1 MHDLVWYHLIIEERK
16 EPQMTTAELQNI
28 AAGKI
33 SEYTTDQTIIKDVT
47 PYYANVMHLDK
58 DGSIMRGM
66 VNCWIQG
73 EQAAYKK

>member
-1 MHDLVWYHLIIEERK
+1 
-16 EPQMTTAELQNI
+16 MTTAELQNI
-28 AAGKI
+28 AAEKI

>member
-1 MHDLVWYHLIIEERK
+1 
-16 EPQMTTAELQNI
+16 MTTAELQNI
-28 AAGKI
+28 ASSKI
-33 SEYTTDQTIIKDVT
+33 SEYTTDQAIINDVA

>member
-1 MHDLVWYHLIIEERK
+1 
-16 EPQMTTAELQNI
+16 MTTAKLQLI
-28 AAGKI
+28 AATKI
-33 SEYTTDQTIIKDVT
+33 REYTTDQAIIDDVT

-66 VNCWIQG
+66 VNCWLQG

>member
-1 MHDLVWYHLIIEERK
+1 
-16 EPQMTTAELQNI
+16 MTTAELQNI
-28 AAGKI
+28 ASSKI
-33 SEYTTDQTIIKDVT
+33 NEYTTDQAIINDVT

-73 EQAAYKK
+73 EQAAYKKWTLLIKALYGVPIFL